1 MWSRV
6 SRPPPEQTEEG
17 FPEIGSKERI
27 EKALKEAPEG
37 ESRHQTITRAKGDII
52 VEMWRDYPAKNAD
65 GHAVFTFGKST
76 VAITRLE
83 VHDEEEG
90 TAVLIWTGAK
100 KGAADFRI
108 INPPF
113 LVEDPHG
120 DVEVK
125 AGDKTLRYREDP
137 IHSMAQTICEVRR
150 GTR

>member
-1 MWSRV
+1 M
-6 SRPPPEQTEEG
+6 
-17 FPEIGSKERI
+17 GSKERI

-83 VHDEEEG
+83 VHEEDDL
-90 TAVLIWTGAK
+90 TTILIWTGAK

-113 LVEDPHG
+113 LVEDPYG
-120 DVEVK
+120 DVEIK
-125 AGDKTLRYREDP
+125 AGNKTLRYREDP
-137 IHSMAQTICEVRR
+137 IHCMAQTICETRR